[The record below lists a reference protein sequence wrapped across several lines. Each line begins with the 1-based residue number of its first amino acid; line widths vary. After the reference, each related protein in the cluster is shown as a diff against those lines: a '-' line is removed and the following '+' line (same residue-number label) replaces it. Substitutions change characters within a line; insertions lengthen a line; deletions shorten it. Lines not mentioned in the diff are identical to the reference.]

1 MHRPRMWAMAVWAI
15 PRACKNADFTWSG
28 QLGGSG
34 VVDKF
39 GSIQTVIA
47 QADPGIKGSKG
58 R

>member
-1 MHRPRMWAMAVWAI
+1 MWAMAVWAI

-58 R
+58 P